1 MVYILQ
7 EDENYR
13 YEILSQNTLQG
24 GLDVMRKSFFLDE
37 KVCIAVELHKH
48 PNAIDELEEL
58 CVRAANDG
66 VSVVAVEK
74 KSGLVAGASFNKL
87 QVKSQPGDEPYFEKF
102 AANCKE
108 PSAKALV
115 MFMKEADESC
125 DLFGYCNADCVLELM
140 FLATLREYRGKGIAK
155 ALSEASIKLGKLLL
169 EGKDFKQS
177 LTDTK
182 LPLEPIPKAATALFT
197 SLITQKIGQKLG
209 FIKAM
214 ELYYK
219 DMNFDGKTF
228 AERIGPQTPSVTL
241 EYKRF

>member
-74 KSGLVAGASFNKL
+74 NL
-87 QVKSQPGDEPYFEKF
+87 VKSQPGDEPYFEKF